1 MWIARAGVVMPT
13 AELAMLAA
21 AILTIAFLYSS
32 VGHAGASGY
41 LAVLALAG
49 LAPAEM
55 KPVALTLNVI
65 VATVGTAQ
73 FMRAGHFDWRLFWP
87 FALTSVPFAFFGG
100 ALSLP
105 SRGFHALVG
114 LVLLLSAARFLMR
127 PTLDGQARTPS
138 VGISMVV
145 GGALGLLAGLTGTGG
160 GIFLTPV
167 LLFTRWADTRR
178 ASATSVLF
186 ILVNSLAGLAGSW
199 SATHAPPSFVWP
211 LGAAALAGGAVGST
225 LGSRVLPPRV
235 IQRMLAIVLLIAGLK
250 LLTA

>member
-1 MWIARAGVVMPT
+1 
-13 AELAMLAA
+13 MLTS

-87 FALTSVPFAFFGG
+87 FALTSAPFAFAGG
-100 ALSLP
+100 ALSL
-105 SRGFHALVG
+105 STRGFHALVG

-127 PTLDGQARTPS
+127 PTVDGQARTPS
-138 VGISMVV
+138 VGVSMAV

-160 GIFLTPV
+160 GVFLTPV
-167 LLFTRWADTRR
+167 LLFCGWADTRR

-186 ILVNSLAGLAGSW
+186 ILVNSLAGLAGNW
-199 SATHAPPSFVWP
+199 SATHAPPTFVWP
-211 LGAAALAGGAVGST
+211 LAVAALLGGSVGST

-235 IQRMLAIVLLIAGLK
+235 IQRMLAAVLLIAGLK
-250 LLTA
+250 LLAA